1 MRLIH
6 FDDMTKQEL
15 ITYGTTIGIKLES
28 KLTKAVMIERLNAS
42 PLSAPEKRKQDAL
55 DMLERLLAEARPEL

>member
-6 FDDMTKQEL
+6 LDDMTKKEL